1 MSPAVEL
8 TAYRVVQEALANV
21 VRHSGPGTAVQVTLD
36 SGAERLLVR
45 VVDDGQGAG
54 AATADLGGHG
64 LLGMRERVTLM
75 GGELHA
81 GPTAEGGFAICAEL
95 PTGTS
100 SMIRVLLADD
110 QELVREGLR
119 MMLNAQDDIEVI
131 GEASTGHEVLALCRD
146 TDPDLVVMDIRM
158 PGMDGIEATQR
169 LVTSGSR
176 AAVLV
181 LTTFDLD
188 EYVYRALRAG
198 ASGFLLKDGTSQQL
212 ATAVRTVAAGDTLLA
227 PAITRRLIADY
238 VSRPR
243 PPDQGGPPWELT
255 DRELAVVRQLAQG
268 KSNAEI
274 ASSLFLS
281 EATVKS
287 HIAHTLAKL
296 DLRDRVQIVIYAFE
310 HGLTHHTDTSR

>member
-1 MSPAVEL
+1 
-8 TAYRVVQEALANV
+8 
-21 VRHSGPGTAVQVTLD
+21 
-36 SGAERLLVR
+36 
-45 VVDDGQGAG
+45 
-54 AATADLGGHG
+54 
-64 LLGMRERVTLM
+64 
-75 GGELHA
+75 
-81 GPTAEGGFAICAEL
+81 
-95 PTGTS
+95 
-100 SMIRVLLADD
+100 MIRVVLADD

-119 MMLNAQDDIEVI
+119 MMLDAQDDIEVI
-131 GEASTGHEVLALCRD
+131 GEASTGHEVLGLCRS
-146 TDPDLVVMDIRM
+146 TDPDVVVMDIRM

-188 EYVYRALRAG
+188 EYVYQALRAG
-198 ASGFLLKDGTSQQL
+198 ASGFLLKDGTSRQL
-212 ATAVRTVAAGDTLLA
+212 ATAVRTVAGGDTLLA

-238 VSRPR
+238 CSRPR
-243 PPDQGGPPWELT
+243 PPDRGGPPTELT

-274 ASSLFLS
+274 AGSLFLS

-296 DLRDRVQIVIYAFE
+296 DLRDRVQIVIYAYE
-310 HGLTHHTDTSR
+310 HGLVHHTDTRH